1 MAKDLQKPAAG
12 LGAESRRLCLP
23 YGRGTIEAELN
34 WGRRLGELDIAD
46 RPALVKLN
54 EAMGQA
60 LNNPIG
66 LEKSLFDIV
75 QPGESVAI
83 IVSDSFRK
91 TAVHEYLPVLLE
103 GLMRAGI
110 AEERICFVFST
121 GAHRPPTPEEQAV
134 ILGPAVFAR
143 FQDRLVNHDPC
154 DDANLIAFGT
164 TSRGTPVYFNRQA
177 MECDRVIATG
187 AVVLHYF
194 GGFGG
199 GRKAILPGIAGVKTI
214 SHNHSMNLD
223 PEQDRLNPAVRI
235 GALDGNPVAEDML
248 EGARLGKCD
257 FIINTVLNRA
267 GQITGIFAGEL
278 EAAHKKA
285 AEFARELYAVP
296 FSEPADLVIAAS
308 GPTKNFVQTHKAL
321 YNAYQVMKPNGRII
335 LIAKCEEGLGGDNFA
350 KWIRLGDRASII
362 AQLRKQ
368 SEINGQTALS
378 TIEKAPMTLM
388 VTDMPAADVE
398 LLGAR
403 KADSLEAALNL
414 ARTELARDGQPD
426 PAYYLM
432 PNAAYTV
439 PLKT

>member
-1 MAKDLQKPAAG
+1 MAKDLQRPAGG
-12 LGAESRRLCLP
+12 LSPESSRLCLP
-23 YGRGTIEAELN
+23 YGQGTIEAGMA
-34 WGRRLGELDIAD
+34 WGTRLGELDIAE
-46 RPALVKLN
+46 RPALANLD
-54 EAMGQA
+54 EAVRHA

-66 LEKSLFDIV
+66 LEKGLFEIV

-103 GLMRAGI
+103 GLTRAGI

-121 GAHRPPTPEEQAV
+121 GTHRPPRPEEQAA
-134 ILGPAVFAR
+134 ILGQAVYAR
-143 FQDRLVNHDPC
+143 FQERLVNHDPL
-154 DDANLIAFGT
+154 DDANLVAVGT
-164 TSRGTPVYFNRQA
+164 TSRGTPVYFNRRA

-214 SHNHSMNLD
+214 SHNHAMNLD

-248 EGARLGKCD
+248 EGAKLGKCD

-267 GQITGIFAGEL
+267 GKITGVFAGEL
-278 EAAHKKA
+278 EAAHRKA
-285 AEFARELYAVP
+285 ADFARELYAVA

-321 YNAYQVMKPNGRII
+321 YNAYQVIKSKGRII
-335 LIAKCEEGLGGDNFA
+335 LIAKCEEGLGGENFA

-378 TIEKAPMTLM
+378 TIEKAPATLM
-388 VTDMPAADVE
+388 VTDMSAAEVE

-403 KADSLEAALNL
+403 KADSLDAALAL
-414 ARTELARDGQPD
+414 ARTELAADGQPE
-426 PAYYLM
+426 PSYYLM
-432 PNAAYTV
+432 PSAAYTV
-439 PLKT
+439 PFRN